1 MIGELYEMKL
11 GSQYYIC
18 TLFSPTPHGWYQW
31 REDGAG
37 VGKKW
42 ERELNY
48 SYMNLVY
55 LVV

>member
-1 MIGELYEMKL
+1 MKL

-42 ERELNY
+42 EREHNY
-48 SYMNLVY
+48 SYMILVY